1 MNDFL
6 KNLGSAALFFIWILV
21 LIWYVKGHFG
31 KKWYWFWLFTAYVVV
46 ANLFKKGILQ
56 RTKSLK
62 KDFVY
67 YSINLKR

>member
-6 KNLGSAALFFIWILV
+6 KGLGGAALFFIWILV
-21 LIWYVKGHFG
+21 LYWYVKGHFG

-56 RTKSLK
+56 RTKRLK

>member
-6 KNLGSAALFFIWILV
+6 KGLGGAALFFIWILV
-21 LIWYVKGHFG
+21 LYWYVKGHFG

-46 ANLFKKGILQ
+46 ANLFKEGILQ
-56 RTKSLK
+56 RTKRLK
-62 KDFVY
+62 RNFVY